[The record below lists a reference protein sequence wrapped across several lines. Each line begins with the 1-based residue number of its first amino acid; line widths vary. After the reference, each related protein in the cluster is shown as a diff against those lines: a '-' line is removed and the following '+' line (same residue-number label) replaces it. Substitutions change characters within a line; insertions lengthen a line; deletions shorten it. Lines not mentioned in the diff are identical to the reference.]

1 MQGEVVIGIDVDL
14 SCANLA
20 ADLLNRFGLLATVA
34 GTDDVAHIEIRAW
47 DGNERQDP
55 GYQTKCIELVKE
67 ILLGI
72 SYSQISN
79 GVEAGRVEA
88 VLIPYRIVAPL
99 VPLASR
105 VLEQHPTVDE
115 MWETIRFVG
124 SSREKYNTLS
134 EALTADE
141 MEEGWPEFQ
150 AYVRQAETYFRGGE
164 TMRGSAASLLF
175 YYAFLNLAKAE
186 LCTWRPRSVVG
197 VPVSHG
203 LRPRTTGDVATWH
216 SKVTPGVFS
225 LLYEKRTG
233 GQLGSDYRD
242 ISFVECLSRVPECG
256 VELDEAA
263 LGQIRVMGVFSG
275 VFTDGYRSR
284 VHLLIPDY
292 VNLKSDPQ
300 THLLL
305 LDHFDEA
312 PPPIARD
319 LNRDFALS
327 SRFVRVWQ
335 MQVLISEAS
344 RGVRVGD
351 DNFQTS
357 LIIEEL
363 YPEIMSGLGVALE
376 PPAFGFDGLISPS
389 LSRDRYVAL
398 PMSLARYAAM
408 HLISELVRYRPS
420 ELVSADHPGRVYYVD
435 AFTRQVPL
443 HLMADFVSHLT
454 SPPAFMH
461 DTSRRT

>member
-1 MQGEVVIGIDVDL
+1 LLVDGPKAKAPSSGKAVALVQGEVVIGIDVDL

-34 GTDDVAHIEIRAW
+34 GTDEVAHIEIRAW

-124 SSREKYNTLS
+124 SSWEKYNTLS

-203 LRPRTTGDVATWH
+203 LRPRTTGDVAGTLQ
-216 SKVTPGVFS
+216 PG
-225 LLYEKRTG
+225 
-233 GQLGSDYRD
+233 
-242 ISFVECLSRVPECG
+242 
-256 VELDEAA
+256 
-263 LGQIRVMGVFSG
+263 
-275 VFTDGYRSR
+275 
-284 VHLLIPDY
+284 
-292 VNLKSDPQ
+292 
-300 THLLL
+300 
-305 LDHFDEA
+305 
-312 PPPIARD
+312 IARS
-319 LNRDFALS
+319 LPAS
-327 SRFVRVWQ
+327 SRSSMRSEREGNSVR
-335 MQVLISEAS
+335 
-344 RGVRVGD
+344 
-351 DNFQTS
+351 
-357 LIIEEL
+357 IIET
-363 YPEIMSGLGVALE
+363 
-376 PPAFGFDGLISPS
+376 
-389 LSRDRYVAL
+389 
-398 PMSLARYAAM
+398 LA
-408 HLISELVRYRPS
+408 SW
-420 ELVSADHPGRVYYVD
+420 SA
-435 AFTRQVPL
+435 
-443 HLMADFVSHLT
+443 
-454 SPPAFMH
+454 
-461 DTSRRT
+461 